1 MRKSRSVTTSSIMK
15 LKIRLT
21 INSVIVEMNN
31 DLKKNKI
38 KKKVY
43 FYTKLVPSC
52 LSARRLKR
60 PSLWKT
66 K

>member
-38 KKKVY
+38 KKMY

>member
-38 KKKVY
+38 KKKCTFTLNLYQVA
-43 FYTKLVPSC
+43 FLPED
-52 LSARRLKR
+52 
-60 PSLWKT
+60 
-66 K
+66 